1 MALTDL
7 RSPDGTFTL
16 FVVLPTE
23 EVCTLRRLP
32 SGIYVNEVK
41 GKLEVA
47 AGLPSYIYRL
57 TYPDGECLSDKE
69 RLLIQENVRDGYLL
83 RVQIMESWE
92 ELYQAVIQNNTEY
105 VYHSGGVHM
114 KGSVVVGQ
122 TDEKIE
128 QMVQERSTAALFVAS
143 FTGLMKMCN
152 LLTSIGVNVNGRTH
166 FGRTALHA
174 AVCKDRIHIVNM
186 LLDAG
191 ASVHIK
197 DVYSKSPVDLAKSLQ
212 SFQSEKRL
220 RLMQLNLRGQKDT
233 DSFGKQRVFSTSH
246 LHDPNKFDSK
256 KNYKPKATS
265 AGGNSRSINATTSSY
280 RQETP
285 QKLLS
290 ARTDKNNNVIKSNVE
305 SFWVISQTSPIS
317 RELDSALEKKYR
329 NFLENNDKLIQ
340 SKQYPSHSS
349 KSRIIKF
356 RKDSSEIVVAKSSV
370 EEHKSEVVKSVDNM
384 DNDSIKTQLNPGE
397 KLNGHT
403 GNNKDDSPSP
413 REQDEHNRPT
423 SRKSSLKSKGSCSPK
438 NVRFSAKARSVKN
451 LMKPETMESFKEF
464 KRRISLAANRSDSA
478 HSSSSRNS
486 GISHESW
493 LRKKQ
498 AEERRRTKSES
509 SDSSN
514 SDADED
520 SDAFKEWVQKKKE
533 AHYGPP
539 RQITRPIHGLIQLGS
554 TDIGDGS
561 NPDPIH
567 NIKSY
572 NSWISRRQKSK
583 KIPNVERLRTLQD
596 FMAQKKKLEEK
607 RQQLL
612 MTAITYEEWMDYH
625 DEKKYLIQKILRA
638 DFEQLQA
645 IEKEEFVKRV
655 PHQISYDDWVEKAK
669 KRKEEEL
676 VRQEKQ
682 RKFLEEED
690 RYKKVNGKSS
700 AAIPHSEWLRL
711 KRTAQPQP
719 RYPMSPRPDS
729 LCGSAQT
736 RKEAE
741 EAYVKWSSAR
751 RDENSKSTL
760 PIGQKHSTHLI
771 SVK

>member
-23 EVCTLRRLP
+23 EVCTLRSLP

-92 ELYQAVIQNNTEY
+92 ELYQAVVQNNTEY

-122 TDEKIE
+122 NDEKVE
-128 QMVQERSTAALFVAS
+128 QMVQERSTAALFLAS

-191 ASVHIK
+191 ATVHIK
-197 DVYSKSPVDLAKSLQ
+197 DVYSKSPVDLAKTLH
-212 SFQSEKRL
+212 SFQCEKRL

-233 DSFGKQRVFSTSH
+233 TPFINQRVYSTSH
-246 LHDPNKFDSK
+246 LHDPNKCDPK
-256 KNYKPKATS
+256 KNFKPKATS
-265 AGGNSRSINATTSSY
+265 AGGNSRSINVTTPTY
-280 RQETP
+280 RQEVP

-290 ARTDKNNNVIKSNVE
+290 ARTDKNNNTIKSNVD

-317 RELDSALEKKYR
+317 KELDSALEKKYR

-340 SKQYPSHSS
+340 SKQHSS
-349 KSRIIKF
+349 YSGKSRIIKF
-356 RKDSSEIVVAKSSV
+356 KKDSSEIVVEKPSV
-370 EEHKSEVVKSVDNM
+370 EEHKLEVIKNVDNM
-384 DNDSIKTQLNPGE
+384 GNNSISTQVNFGE
-397 KLNGHT
+397 KSNRH
-403 GNNKDDSPSP
+403 NKDDSPSVSQ
-413 REQDEHNRPT
+413 REQEEDYSP
-423 SRKSSLKSKGSCSPK
+423 SRKSSLKSKGSSSPK
-438 NVRFSAKARSVKN
+438 NVRFSAKARSVKS

-464 KRRISLAANRSDSA
+464 KRKISLAANRSDSA
-478 HSSSSRNS
+478 RSSSSRNS
-486 GISHESW
+486 GISHEGW

-498 AEERRRTKSES
+498 AQERRTKSES
-509 SDSSN
+509 SDSSE
-514 SDADED
+514 SDDGED

-554 TDIGDGS
+554 TDIGDGR
-561 NPDPIH
+561 NPDPCH

-572 NSWISRRQKSK
+572 NNYISRRQKPK
-583 KIPNVERLRTLQD
+583 KIPNVERLRTLQE

-638 DFEQLQA
+638 DFEQLQI
-645 IEKEEFVKRV
+645 IEKEEFVKRA

-676 VRQEKQ
+676 IRQEKQ

-711 KRTAQPQP
+711 KRTAPPQT
-719 RYPMSPRPDS
+719 RYPVSPRPDS
-729 LCGSAQT
+729 LCGSSQT
-736 RKEAE
+736 RREAE
-741 EAYVKWSSAR
+741 EAYVKWSSSR
-751 RDENSKSTL
+751 RDEDPKSTL
-760 PIGQKHSTHLI
+760 PIGQRHSTHLI